1 MYKEERYD
9 WYCRKWLRYIS
20 TFNEETLEE
29 IENSITT
36 TYRSKI
42 WSKFLK
48 AIKKYE
54 LVKDGDKI
62 AVGVSGGKDS
72 MLMAKLF
79 QRLQK
84 NGQIKFELEFL
95 LADPGYHPDIK
106 KLMLDNCEYLGIP
119 IKVFDSGIFEVVD
132 RIAKDY
138 PCYMCARMRRGAL
151 YSEP

>member
-1 MYKEERYD
+1 MDSEFKRVLIKVRYRNFIGTNSYKGVIIQKIKLYEKQRLIELLLDTRRNVMTGIAGNGCD
-9 WYCRKWLRYIS
+9 ILVP
-20 TFNEETLEE
+20 FNERKPIEE
-29 IENSITT
+29 IENSLTT

-48 AIKKYE
+48 AIKQYE
-54 LVKDGDKI
+54 LVKDGDKV

-95 LADPGYHPDIK
+95 LADPGYHPDVK
-106 KLMLDNCEYLGIP
+106 
-119 IKVFDSGIFEVVD
+119 S
-132 RIAKDY
+132 
-138 PCYMCARMRRGAL
+138 
-151 YSEP
+151 